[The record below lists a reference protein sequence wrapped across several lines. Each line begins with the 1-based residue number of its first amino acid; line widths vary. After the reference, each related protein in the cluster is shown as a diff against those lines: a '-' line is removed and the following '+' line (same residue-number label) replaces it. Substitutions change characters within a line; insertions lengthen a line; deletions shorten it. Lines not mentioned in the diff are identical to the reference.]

1 MKIDLNYF
9 YKTFDGQKVPK
20 AGPGLDP
27 ETGKPYKEIQYLTLR
42 DVIEQVLLIQ
52 RSCPMCGA
60 SSEKL
65 SGDEKERRCILAEEI
80 HKEGEEFEL
89 GIDDLKMLKDLI
101 DDNFPPLVVRQSRQ
115 ILDPKGK
122 DNNKSKPN

>member
-1 MKIDLNYF
+1 MKIDLDYF

-20 AGPGLDP
+20 MDPGLDP
-27 ETGKPYKEIQYLTLR
+27 ETGRPYTNIQFLTLK
-42 DVIEQVLLIQ
+42 DVLKQALLIP
-52 RSCPMCGA
+52 SP
-60 SSEKL
+60 SEKI
-65 SGDEKERRCILAEEI
+65 SGDEKERRCILAEKIHSEPKEI
-80 HKEGEEFEL
+80 EL

-101 DDNFPPLVVRQSRQ
+101 DEHYPPLVVRQSRQ